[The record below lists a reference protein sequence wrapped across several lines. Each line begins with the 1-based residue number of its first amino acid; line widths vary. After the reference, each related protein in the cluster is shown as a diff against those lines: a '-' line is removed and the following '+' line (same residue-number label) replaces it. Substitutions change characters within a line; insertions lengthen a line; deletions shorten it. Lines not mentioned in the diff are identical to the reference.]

1 MSTFGPKEAAPRPR
15 TPVQTGTVPSRS
27 AAAERRP
34 ATGTQPPASGAKP
47 ILSGLGGI
55 GHEPLRVPRAAAV
68 PKQEVFRTMSAEDYR
83 AVSQVMKEAPRSTL
97 SEQAAKDI
105 MSTNQQT
112 LDLPAQTY
120 RIVGEVLDTY
130 IIVEEGTNVLLID
143 KHAAHESI
151 LFEKLRSSTEP
162 IVSQLLLQPI
172 LCQPEPEEAALLL
185 ENEALLTDCGF
196 GVSDYGGGTLAI
208 RQIPADIDPES
219 AESTL
224 NQLASDLRNGK
235 RADPSEL
242 RDKLLHT
249 VACKAA
255 IKGGRHSDEKER
267 AALVREVMTRKDLKY
282 CPHGRPICTVLT
294 AAQLER
300 QFKRT

>member
-1 MSTFGPKEAAPRPR
+1 M
-15 TPVQTGTVPSRS
+15 
-27 AAAERRP
+27 
-34 ATGTQPPASGAKP
+34 
-47 ILSGLGGI
+47 
-55 GHEPLRVPRAAAV
+55 
-68 PKQEVFRTMSAEDYR
+68 
-83 AVSQVMKEAPRSTL
+83 
-97 SEQAAKDI
+97 
-105 MSTNQQT
+105 
-112 LDLPAQTY
+112 
-120 RIVGEVLDTY
+120 
-130 IIVEEGTNVLLID
+130 
-143 KHAAHESI
+143 
-151 LFEKLRSSTEP
+151 
-162 IVSQLLLQPI
+162 SQLLLQPI

-235 RADPSEL
+235 RVDPSEL
-242 RDKLLHT
+242 RDRLLHT

-255 IKGGRHSDEKER
+255 IKGGRHSDDKER
-267 AALVREVMTRKDLKY
+267 SALVREVMTRKDLKY
-282 CPHGRPICTVLT
+282 CPHGRPICAVLT